1 MPDEDGYSLI
11 RRIRTTIDAK
21 SLPAAALSAY
31 VDEESRRMALEA
43 GFQEYLPKPVEP
55 ARLVS
60 TLAKLA
66 HHNAR

>member
-1 MPDEDGYSLI
+1 M

-31 VDEESRRMALEA
+31 VDEESRRVAFEV
-43 GFQEYLPKPVEP
+43 GFQEHLSKPVEP

-60 TLAKLA
+60 ILAKLA
-66 HHNAR
+66 HHNAT